1 MPIMPVQA
9 TGAQVIVV
17 LLVVTLTGPTPLLA
31 IQSSSGEALT
41 TTIARILEV
50 EAVAAIAVQTLA
62 VVRPVFIFVP
72 VFVIVQTSV
81 LRPT

>member
-1 MPIMPVQA
+1 MISVQA
-9 TGAQVIVV
+9 TAEHVMVV
-17 LLVVTLTGPTPLLA
+17 LPVVTLTGPTPLLA

-41 TTIARILEV
+41 TTIARILDV
-50 EAVAAIAVQTLA
+50 EAVAAIAVQTVA
-62 VVRPVFIFVP
+62 VVRPVFIVVP